1 MRKIEILEN
10 GNIKVTIPIALRSC
24 SGRKRIIAPDAKIE
38 PVPLVLNI
46 ARAFRWQ
53 KYIDEGKFSNLT
65 ELARSIGR
73 DKAHVAKTIRLTLL
87 SPKIIHAALSGTLP
101 QNVGIKLSERW
112 HWGHGENRKR
122 QLGCD

>member
-101 QNVGIKLSERW
+101 QNVGIEFIREMALGT
-112 HWGHGENRKR
+112 WGEQEKAVGM
-122 QLGCD
+122 